1 MRRHRK
7 RQATRTH
14 RLDGQDGREGQER
27 LDGKNIDL
35 ILARPT
41 YPARPARPAFPALPA
56 LTNLQPLAPS
66 QSHQKSTVTL
76 KRANRGPRI
85 VVGRSHVPPDGP
97 FGAVGGSY
105 VWLNAVPR
113 SLLKRL

>member
-1 MRRHRK
+1 MGGKGRNGWM
-7 RQATRTH
+7 ARTS
-14 RLDGQDGREGQER
+14 
-27 LDGKNIDL
+27 
-35 ILARPT
+35 IL
-41 YPARPARPAFPALPA
+41 FLPALPIQPVRPA
-56 LTNLQPLAPS
+56 LPSLPLLTSNLQPLAPS

-97 FGAVGGSY
+97 FGTVGGSY

>member
-1 MRRHRK
+1 MGGKGRNGWM
-7 RQATRTH
+7 ARTS
-14 RLDGQDGREGQER
+14 
-27 LDGKNIDL
+27 
-35 ILARPT
+35 IL
-41 YPARPARPAFPALPA
+41 FLPALPIQPVRPA
-56 LTNLQPLAPS
+56 LPSLPALRSLPPLPSLPSPPLLTSNLQPLAPS

-97 FGAVGGSY
+97 FGTVGGSY